1 MLFRHVSFV
10 TAVAAVLALPT
21 AGAAQPAFLQWYH
34 AYDAPIA
41 TCSEL
46 IKEAAG
52 NVSADSGDV
61 KKYQAKVGL
70 NGARGIMRCLSR
82 GSGKSWVVILA
93 YADQRAPA
101 KEIFE
106 RMRLVICGDCADFDS

>member
-1 MLFRHVSFV
+1 MS
-10 TAVAAVLALPT
+10 
-21 AGAAQPAFLQWYH
+21 
-34 AYDAPIA
+34 
-41 TCSEL
+41 TCSDL

-61 KKYQAKVGL
+61 DRYKARVGL
-70 NGARGIMRCLSR
+70 DGARGVMRCLSR

-93 YADQRAPA
+93 YADKRAPA

-106 RMRLVICGDCADFDS
+106 RMRLVICGDCADF